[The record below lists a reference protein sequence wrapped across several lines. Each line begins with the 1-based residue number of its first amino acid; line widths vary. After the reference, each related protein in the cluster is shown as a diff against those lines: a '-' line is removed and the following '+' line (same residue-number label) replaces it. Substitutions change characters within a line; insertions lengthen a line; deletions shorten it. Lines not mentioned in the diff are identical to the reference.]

1 MSQSAARSFGARET
15 LEVDAMIETE
25 IRELEQ
31 QAKADVRGRGVDDS
45 MDFGT
50 GMSGGGY
57 GARGGGATLRDSM
70 RSSFGGLG
78 GSVRNSIEGL
88 DNAQYTRGG
97 GGGGGRGGTRGGM
110 GASVD
115 TLGSTGI
122 KALLMPELR
131 LDGQKPDEND
141 GDDLDAFLGRYN
153 LDLNTS
159 SASAG
164 TGTGTGAAAA
174 GSGVPPVDRSNPM
187 KNVNDDMDNLLKHL
201 TGGESRART
210 SASFSFG
217 GSPVGGSLVANS
229 IPEITQFLQSEFM
242 TFEKAAEER
251 RSGVEINNK
260 EQKIRE
266 DRIREEG
273 RAEARAR
280 GLFGINHVSTMS
292 GVTPADKVPASN
304 PLLPPSMMDEVKALS
319 TFLGPETHA
328 ALTGRD
334 GKTHHMTS
342 SVDSFAAAGGAGG
355 VYKPKVS
362 TSEMAPLQYAID
374 NEMGAAD
381 EILYR
386 MRALRSGLGQRLRR
400 LDSLHAQVMN
410 DKDSGM
416 YIPPAAAAAVAPG
429 MVQNQSSSGRPPL
442 SGQTSQ
448 WHAPAAGPGPG
459 AVAGKPSSSFG
470 TGADAPAPML
480 PERIAVQMQEQMAEK
495 VAHVGQSI
503 SSMLTVTMEGMVHR
517 LAANHAAQEVM
528 GASLSGAV
536 PATSG
541 AVPAPAPQLAS
552 APTTFTV
559 PAVAAPAAGASVAP
573 AVDVRASYGETVAQ
587 MRDPVP
593 PKSLKAQ
600 LDEMDAALGAENGPG
615 APVGLDQFLPLS
627 VRTQNAVAVSM
638 TVNEGRSSPINNT
651 GVRSL
656 SPSPFKTGQWSP
668 PPMLYQIPKHAMTA
682 SPCTAD
688 RGGSREPVRV
698 VAPSDEELWLKHLQ
712 DAGTLAGGGSLASA
726 PALPQRVPAV
736 PAVPAAP
743 QHKLLP
749 WKTSGADA
757 NTLRTRPLEG
767 MSLLYNRS
775 VKQDAHERRQVDTET
790 ERVAQ
795 LAAQEQQRAARY
807 GMYAQNAPQQE
818 PASGSTAYNAIP
830 QGGSSAAAQSVSER
844 DQYLRKMQAIRQG
857 MLQLSC

>member
-31 QAKADVRGRGVDDS
+31 QVKADVRGKGVGDS

-78 GSVRNSIEGL
+78 GSMRNSIEGL

-97 GGGGGRGGTRGGM
+97 GGGGGGTRGGM

-131 LDGQKPDEND
+131 LDGQKPDENG

-159 SASAG
+159 GASAG
-164 TGTGTGAAAA
+164 TGTGAGAAGA
-174 GSGVPPVDRSNPM
+174 GAGAPPVDRSNPM
-187 KNVNDDMDNLLKHL
+187 KNVNDDMDSLLKHL
-201 TGGESRART
+201 TGGEGRVRA

-229 IPEITQFLQSEFM
+229 IPEITQFLQSEFV

-251 RSGVEINNK
+251 HSGVEINNK

-292 GVTPADKVPASN
+292 GVTPTDKVPASN

-334 GKTHHMTS
+334 GKTHHTAS

-429 MVQNQSSSGRPPL
+429 MVQNQSSGRPPL

-448 WHAPAAGPGPG
+448 WHASAAGAG
-459 AVAGKPSSSFG
+459 AGAGKPSSSFG

-480 PERIAVQMQEQMAEK
+480 PERIAVKMQEQMAEK

-503 SSMLTVTMEGMVHR
+503 SSVLTVTMEGMVNR
-517 LAANHAAQEVM
+517 LADNHAAQEAM

-559 PAVAAPAAGASVAP
+559 PATAVPAAGASTAAP

-651 GVRSL
+651 GARSL

-668 PPMLYQIPKHAMTA
+668 PPTLYQLPKHAMTA
-682 SPCTAD
+682 SPCAAD
-688 RGGSREPVRV
+688 RGGTREPVRV
-698 VAPSDEELWLKHLQ
+698 VAPSDEELWLKHVQ
-712 DAGTLAGGGSLASA
+712 DTGTLAGGGSLASA

-749 WKTSGADA
+749 WQTSGADA

-775 VKQDAHERRQVDTET
+775 MKQDAHERRQVDTET
-790 ERVAQ
+790 ECVAQ
-795 LAAQEQQRAARY
+795 LAAKERAARY
-807 GMYAQNAPQQE
+807 GIYAQNAPQQQ

-857 MLQLSC
+857 MVQLSC